1 MVVELPVSR
10 RPTSG
15 PAPCDDESPLLPSHT
30 VELSRELPEHTASVD
45 YEMSAAE
52 DPPRGRWASAKFTR
66 RLQWGAES
74 SAVSVGGGIARW
86 GRRKALSPLLE
97 MRGITKRFPG
107 VTALDGVDFELEKG
121 EVHVIL
127 GENGAGKSTLI
138 KMLSGA
144 YHPDEGEILLDGQK
158 VDISS
163 AAVAQ
168 ALGISTIYQ
177 EFNLVPRL
185 TVAENIFLG
194 RQPRRFGLV
203 DHQKMRN
210 EAQRTLERIQV
221 RVDPGALVSDL
232 GVAQRQMVEIAK
244 ALSLEARLLI
254 MDEPTAALSGQEVAR
269 LFEIVRGLK
278 EEEVGV
284 IFISHHLEEVTKVG
298 DRVTVLRDGKFV
310 DRVPATTDHS
320 ELVRMMVGRSIEE
333 QFPRRRPEIGE
344 VLLDVKNLSR
354 AGVLEDISFQVRAG
368 EVVGIAGI
376 VGAGRTELARAIF
389 GVDPLDAGEVWVE
402 GRRMERSDPREA
414 KHRGIGFV
422 TEDRQGQG
430 IVQPL
435 SVAENL
441 ALASLGRDTTAGLV
455 NRREQRGRAEKMIEE
470 LNIRTP
476 GPEQEVRYLSGGN
489 QQKVVIGKWL
499 LADSKV
505 LIMDEPTRGI
515 DVGAKVEIYELMNE
529 LTRWG
534 AAILMISS
542 DLPEVLGM
550 SDRILVMSGGS
561 IAGELPVEEATQ
573 ERVMAL
579 ATQGSEAAVG

>member
-1 MVVELPVSR
+1 
-10 RPTSG
+10 
-15 PAPCDDESPLLPSHT
+15 
-30 VELSRELPEHTASVD
+30 
-45 YEMSAAE
+45 
-52 DPPRGRWASAKFTR
+52 
-66 RLQWGAES
+66 
-74 SAVSVGGGIARW
+74 
-86 GRRKALSPLLE
+86 LSPLLE

-107 VTALDGVDFELEKG
+107 VTALDGVGFELEKG
-121 EVHVIL
+121 EVHMIL

-144 YHPDEGEILLDGQK
+144 YHPDEGEILLDGQR
-158 VDISS
+158 VNISS
-163 AAVAQ
+163 ATIAQ

-177 EFNLVPRL
+177 EFNLVPQL

-203 DHQKMRN
+203 DHQKMRS
-210 EAQRTLERIQV
+210 EARKLLERIEV
-221 RVDPGALVSDL
+221 RVAPEALVSTL

-244 ALSLEARLLI
+244 ALSLEARILI
-254 MDEPTAALSGQEVAR
+254 MDEPTASLSGQEVER
-269 LFEIVRGLK
+269 LFEIVRDLK

-284 IFISHHLEEVTKVG
+284 IFISHHLEEVTEVG
-298 DRVTVLRDGKFV
+298 DQVTVLRDGKFV
-310 DRVPATTDHS
+310 DRVPTTTDHS
-320 ELVRMMVGRSIEE
+320 ELVRMMVGRSIED

-344 VLLDVKNLSR
+344 VLLEVRNLSR
-354 AGVLEDISFQVRAG
+354 EGVLEDISIQVRAG

-389 GVDPLDAGEVWVE
+389 GVDPVGSGEVWVE
-402 GRRMERSDPREA
+402 GRRMERLDPREA

-441 ALASLGRDTTAGLV
+441 ALASLGRNTTAGLV

-529 LTRWG
+529 LTQRG

-550 SDRILVMSGGS
+550 SDRILVMGGGR

-573 ERVMAL
+573 EKVMAL
-579 ATQGSEAAVG
+579 ATQGSGAAVG

>member
-1 MVVELPVSR
+1 
-10 RPTSG
+10 
-15 PAPCDDESPLLPSHT
+15 
-30 VELSRELPEHTASVD
+30 
-45 YEMSAAE
+45 
-52 DPPRGRWASAKFTR
+52 
-66 RLQWGAES
+66 
-74 SAVSVGGGIARW
+74 
-86 GRRKALSPLLE
+86 

-144 YHPDEGEILLDGQK
+144 YHPDEGEILLDGQR

-168 ALGISTIYQ
+168 SKGISTIYQ
-177 EFNLVPRL
+177 EFNLVPQL

-194 RQPRRFGLV
+194 RQPRRFGIV
-203 DHQKMRN
+203 DRRKMRD
-210 EAQRTLERIQV
+210 EAHELLERIKV
-221 RVDPGALVSDL
+221 RVDPDAPVSTL

-244 ALSLEARLLI
+244 ALSLDARILI
-254 MDEPTAALSGQEVAR
+254 MDEPTASLSGQEVDR

-284 IFISHHLEEVTKVG
+284 IFISHHLEEVTEIG
-298 DRVTVLRDGKFV
+298 DRVTVLRDGKMV
-310 DRVPATTDHS
+310 GQVPATTDHQ
-320 ELVRMMVGRSIEE
+320 ELVRMMVGRSIED
-333 QFPRRRPEIGE
+333 QFPRRRPEVGE
-344 VLLDVKNLSR
+344 VLLEVTELLR
-354 AGVLEDISFQVRAG
+354 EGVLEDISFQVRAG

-389 GVDPLDAGEVWVE
+389 GADPLDSGEVWVE
-402 GRRMERSDPREA
+402 GRRMERFDPREA
-414 KHRGIGFV
+414 KHRGIGFI

-430 IVQPL
+430 IVPPL

-441 ALASLGRDTTAGLV
+441 ALASLGRYTSAGFV
-455 NRREQRGRAEKMIEE
+455 NRKEQRSRAQKMIEE
-470 LNIRTP
+470 LQIRTP
-476 GPEQEVRYLSGGN
+476 SPEQEIRYLSGGN

-529 LTRWG
+529 LTEEG
-534 AAILMISS
+534 AGILMISS

-550 SDRILVMSGGS
+550 SDRILVMAGGR
-561 IAGELPVEEATQ
+561 ITGELSREEASQ
-573 ERVMAL
+573 EKVMTL

>member
-1 MVVELPVSR
+1 MGCGKLEI
-10 RPTSG
+10 
-15 PAPCDDESPLLPSHT
+15 A
-30 VELSRELPEHTASVD
+30 
-45 YEMSAAE
+45 
-52 DPPRGRWASAKFTR
+52 
-66 RLQWGAES
+66 
-74 SAVSVGGGIARW
+74 GGGIARW
-86 GRRKALSPLLE
+86 DRNEAVSPLLE

-107 VTALDGVDFELEKG
+107 VTALDGVDFELEGG

-144 YHPDEGEILLDGQK
+144 YHPDEGEILLDGQR

-168 ALGISTIYQ
+168 SKGISTIYQ
-177 EFNLVPRL
+177 EFNLVPQL

-194 RQPRRFGLV
+194 RQPRRFGIV
-203 DHQKMRN
+203 DRRKMRD
-210 EAQRTLERIQV
+210 EAHELLERIKV
-221 RVDPGALVSDL
+221 RVDSHAPVSTL

-244 ALSLEARLLI
+244 ALSLDARILI
-254 MDEPTAALSGQEVAR
+254 MDEPTASLSGQEVER

-284 IFISHHLEEVTKVG
+284 IFISHHLEEVTEIG
-298 DRVTVLRDGKFV
+298 DRVTVLRDGKMV
-310 DRVPATTDHS
+310 GQVPATTDHQ
-320 ELVRMMVGRSIEE
+320 ELVRMMVGRSIED
-333 QFPRRRPEIGE
+333 QFPRRRPEVGE
-344 VLLDVKNLSR
+344 VLLEVKELSR
-354 AGVLEDISFQVRAG
+354 EGVLEDISFQVRAG

-389 GVDPLDAGEVWVE
+389 GADPVDSGEVWVE
-402 GRRMERSDPREA
+402 RRRMERFDPREA
-414 KHRGIGFV
+414 KHRGIGFI

-430 IVQPL
+430 IVPPL

-441 ALASLGRDTTAGLV
+441 ALSSLGRYTSAGFV
-455 NRREQRGRAEKMIEE
+455 NRKEQRSRAQKMIEE
-470 LNIRTP
+470 LTIRTP
-476 GPEQEVRYLSGGN
+476 SPEQEIRYLSGGN

-529 LTRWG
+529 LTEHG
-534 AAILMISS
+534 AGILMISS
-542 DLPEVLGM
+542 DLLEVLGL
-550 SDRILVMSGGS
+550 SDRILVMAGGR
-561 IAGELPVEEATQ
+561 ITGELSREEASQ
-573 ERVMAL
+573 EKVMTL
-579 ATQGSEAAVG
+579 ATQGSETAVG

>member
-1 MVVELPVSR
+1 
-10 RPTSG
+10 
-15 PAPCDDESPLLPSHT
+15 
-30 VELSRELPEHTASVD
+30 
-45 YEMSAAE
+45 
-52 DPPRGRWASAKFTR
+52 
-66 RLQWGAES
+66 
-74 SAVSVGGGIARW
+74 
-86 GRRKALSPLLE
+86 

-107 VTALDGVDFELEKG
+107 VTALDHVDFELEKG

-144 YHPDEGEILLDGQK
+144 YQPDEGEILFEGEP
-158 VDISS
+158 VRITS
-163 AAVAQ
+163 ATVAQ

-177 EFNLVPRL
+177 EFNLVPQL

-203 DHQKMRN
+203 DRATMRS
-210 EAQRTLERIQV
+210 EARKLLDRIKV
-221 RVDPGALVSDL
+221 RVDPDAPVSAL

-244 ALSLEARLLI
+244 ALSLDARVLI
-254 MDEPTAALSGQEVAR
+254 MDEPTASLSGQEVER

-278 EEEVGV
+278 GEEVGV
-284 IFISHHLEEVTKVG
+284 IFISHHLEEVTEIG

-310 DRVPATTDHS
+310 DRVPAVTDHA

-333 QFPRRRPEIGE
+333 QFPRRRPGIGE
-344 VLLDVKNLSR
+344 VLLEVRNLSR
-354 AGVLEDISFQVRAG
+354 EGVLEDISFQVRVG

-376 VGAGRTELARAIF
+376 VGAGRTELARGIF

-402 GRRMERSDPREA
+402 GRRVEHFNPREA
-414 KHRGIGFV
+414 KHRGLGFI

-430 IVQPL
+430 IVPPL

-441 ALASLGRDTTAGLV
+441 ALASLGQYTNAGLV
-455 NRREQRGRAEKMIEE
+455 NRREQRSRAQKMIEE

-476 GPEQEVRYLSGGN
+476 GPGQEVRYLSGGN

-529 LTRWG
+529 LTEQG
-534 AAILMISS
+534 AGILMISS

-550 SDRILVMSGGS
+550 SDRILVMSGGR
-561 IAGELPVEEATQ
+561 ITGELSREEASQ
-573 ERVMAL
+573 EKVMTL